1 MIYHFN
7 MTDETNFKSICLL
20 ATRVMGLPT
29 GSLVYK
35 NRTRNIQAA
44 RASAGYIG
52 LTEENIS
59 REVVAKVLN
68 RNRTAT
74 YHYERTHKKNFQRCS
89 VYRDTFTKIYKEYMN
104 VGDQKDFFINKRQM
118 KNYLLQNK
126 VTESK
131 NSDVKLEVRSC
142 GISCVINTSYF
153 DYLNQLE
160 NIKFALTNYQYT
172 VKII

>member
-1 MIYHFN
+1 MIYHSN

-59 REVVAKVLN
+59 REVIAKVLN
-68 RNRTAT
+68 RDRTAT

-104 VGDQKDFFINKRQM
+104 VGDGKDIFINKRQM

-126 VTESK
+126 VTESE
-131 NSDVKLEVRSC
+131 NSDVKLE
-142 GISCVINTSYF
+142 
-153 DYLNQLE
+153 
-160 NIKFALTNYQYT
+160 IKSGNVT
-172 VKII
+172 

>member
-1 MIYHFN
+1 

-35 NRTRNIQAA
+35 NRTRHLQAA

-142 GISCVINTSYF
+142 DVKCVINTSYF
-153 DYLNQLE
+153 DYLNQFE
-160 NIKFALTNYQYT
+160 NIKLALKNYQYT
-172 VKII
+172 INII

>member
-1 MIYHFN
+1 

-35 NRTRNIQAA
+35 NRTRHLQAA

-104 VGDQKDFFINKRQM
+104 VGDGKDIFINKRQM

-131 NSDVKLEVRSC
+131 NSDVKFEVKSGNVTC
-142 GISCVINTSYF
+142 IINTSYF
-153 DYLNQLE
+153 DFSNQLE
-160 NIKFALTNYQYT
+160 NIKFALTNYHYT